1 MAAVTR
7 LTIEISEETKTGLDR
22 LAGIS
27 EASSSRLA
35 GDAIAAYVEHE
46 LDIVHE
52 IEIGLSDLKAG
63 RVVPH
68 DAAMAEITDLITAA
82 QAKRT

>member
-1 MAAVTR
+1 MATITK
-7 LTIEISEETKTGLDR
+7 LTIEISEETKSGLDR

-27 EASSSRLA
+27 DASSSRVA

-46 LDIVHE
+46 LEIVHE
-52 IEIGLSDLKAG
+52 IEGGLSDLKAG

-68 DAAMAEITDLITAA
+68 DAAMAEINDLITAA
-82 QAKRT
+82 QAKRA

>member
-1 MAAVTR
+1 MAAITT
-7 LTIEISEETKTGLDR
+7 LTIEIDEETRTGLDR
-22 LAGIS
+22 LAATS

-46 LDIVHE
+46 LEIVHE
-52 IEIGLSDLKAG
+52 IETGLSDLKAG
-63 RVVPH
+63 RVVSH

-82 QAKRT
+82 QAKRA